1 MKNKILDYRA
11 GIVAG
16 LLFFL
21 AAAGACADDDDIAP
35 AFQGHWTGNARIIV
49 TWCRQTNLSLALD
62 IHSDGTV
69 AGKVGDARLKSGRFE
84 RNRGWLGRALHLKTD
99 YVIHGRL
106 QGPIVAAE
114 GITRPHV
121 SIPMNAGNGIFTG
134 GLATSGTTFG
144 GKKSMILTAGDLKL
158 TRSH

>member
-84 RNRGWLGRALHLKTD
+84 RNRGWWAVLSTSRPTTSSTAACKARLLRRKESRGR
-99 YVIHGRL
+99 
-106 QGPIVAAE
+106 
-114 GITRPHV
+114 
-121 SIPMNAGNGIFTG
+121 
-134 GLATSGTTFG
+134 TSAF
-144 GKKSMILTAGDLKL
+144 
-158 TRSH
+158 R